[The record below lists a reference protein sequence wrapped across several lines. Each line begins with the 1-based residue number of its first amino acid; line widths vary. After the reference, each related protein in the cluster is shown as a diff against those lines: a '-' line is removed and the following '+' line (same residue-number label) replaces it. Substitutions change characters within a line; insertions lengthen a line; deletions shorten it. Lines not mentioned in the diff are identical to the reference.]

1 MGFVLAVARLVFVTG
16 PPGGPRGLPAPLRGV
31 LEGCAMPRGAPLRLL
46 GSPVSVFGTLEASKS
61 RLPCRRQ
68 HDSRKIAEFA
78 SETVSDLGKVARKGA
93 RRSSRGPWDF
103 PEQPHRLR
111 TRPARGLWGPSA
123 TRGALADTSGNR
135 LGVIWGPPGSIW
147 DHLELMLRPGWVR
160 LAVHVYIVV
169 VVVVVF
175 VVVVVRV
182 VVVVLKGAAP

>member
-1 MGFVLAVARLVFVTG
+1 MCFVLAVARIVFVTG

-46 GSPVSVFGTLEASKS
+46 GSPVSVLGTLEVSKS

-68 HDSRKIAEFA
+68 HDSCKNAGFA

-93 RRSSRGPWDF
+93 RRSSRGAWDF

-160 LAVHVYIVV
+160 LAVHVDFHLV
-169 VVVVVF
+169 
-175 VVVVVRV
+175 
-182 VVVVLKGAAP
+182 

>member
-46 GSPVSVFGTLEASKS
+46 GSPVSVLGTLEASKS

-123 TRGALADTSGNR
+123 TRGALADTSGSR
-135 LGVIWGPPGSIW
+135 LGFIWGPPGSIW
-147 DHLELMLRPGWVR
+147 DHLELMFRPPNRTLGAG
-160 LAVHVYIVV
+160 LEIVPP
-169 VVVVVF
+169 
-175 VVVVVRV
+175 RRRRTQE
-182 VVVVLKGAAP
+182 G